1 MFGHS
6 FLLAQMR
13 CSDTVKNVW
22 HTVLGPGYW
31 RNFMEGFGEQV
42 AIFFFFF
49 AREKGEATE
58 REYSQNLIIFSPFS
72 LDFF

>member
-42 AIFFFFF
+42 AIFFFFLPG
-49 AREKGEATE
+49 RKEKQQKGNT
-58 REYSQNLIIFSPFS
+58 LKTW
-72 LDFF
+72 LFFLPLA